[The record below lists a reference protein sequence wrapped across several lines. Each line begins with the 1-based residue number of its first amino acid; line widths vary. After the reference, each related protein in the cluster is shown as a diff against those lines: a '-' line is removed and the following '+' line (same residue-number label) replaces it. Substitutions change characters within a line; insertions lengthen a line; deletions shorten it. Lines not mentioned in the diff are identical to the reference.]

1 MDNRDSTFSWGWVI
15 FIVLIL
21 WFFIG
26 GNMWNRGC
34 NNWGGCDRTTNC
46 EVERRGLITAAETN
60 FRIIDQANA
69 TRDAVTAAS
78 ATIGTKIDFY
88 EYQNL
93 RDKLAKAE
101 MDNYFLKGQIAADQ
115 RFGALEKQISTIS
128 CNMLKKP
135 DVTGIG
141 AVCPNAGIING
152 LGIESSAQVARGYNY
167 GCGCNGNYPLV

>member
-1 MDNRDSTFSWGWVI
+1 MPQIIPIRDLKNTSQISEICHSSNEPVFVTKNGYGDMVI
-15 FIVLIL
+15 
-21 WFFIG
+21 
-26 GNMWNRGC
+26 MSM
-34 NNWGGCDRTTNC
+34 
-46 EVERRGLITAAETN
+46 EAYEK
-60 FRIIDQANA
+60 
-69 TRDAVTAAS
+69 
-78 ATIGTKIDFY
+78 TIY
-88 EYQNL
+88 MSSVY
-93 RDKLAKAE
+93 DKLAKAE